1 VTTVHE
7 LSRQEARRIAVRA
20 QLLDADR
27 PTDLQDVVR
36 HLTLLQVDHV
46 QAVAPCADL
55 VTWSRLGWA
64 LLSPLDRLVFDRR
77 RMREIFAFDYQLEM
91 YKRKAF
97 RRWGYYALPVLHG
110 DRLVGKVDA
119 TADRKAGVLRVDA
132 VHEDAPFD
140 EANSAAVRGEIEQ
153 LAQWLELDLAL
164 PR

>member
-7 LSRQEARRIAVRA
+7 LSRQDARRIAVRA

-77 RMREIFAFDYQLEM
+77 RMQEIFAFDYQLEM
-91 YKRKAF
+91 YKPKAS

-119 TADRKAGVLRVDA
+119 TADRRAGVLRVDA

-140 EANSAAVRGEIEQ
+140 EATSAAVREEIEH

>member
-7 LSRQEARRIAVRA
+7 LSRQDARRIAVRA

-36 HLTLLQVDHV
+36 HLPMLQVDHV

-55 VTWSRLGWA
+55 VAWSRLGWA

-91 YKRKAF
+91 YKPKAF